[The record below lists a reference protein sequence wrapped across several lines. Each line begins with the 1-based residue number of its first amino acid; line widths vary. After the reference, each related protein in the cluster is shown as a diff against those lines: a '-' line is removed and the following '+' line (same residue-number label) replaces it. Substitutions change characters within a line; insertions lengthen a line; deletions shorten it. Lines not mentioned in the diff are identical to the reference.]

1 MDCRKFEDVVP
12 VPNKKLRDLLLKWGT
27 DGLAADA
34 ADQLLLLARKHC
46 PAIEDLLVVIEQ
58 E

>member
-1 MDCRKFEDVVP
+1 MP
-12 VPNKKLRDLLLKWGT
+12 VPNKKLRDLLLKWGS

-34 ADQLLLLARKHC
+34 ADQLVALARKHC